1 MAYHEHDAG
10 AKGTASRAAL
20 VQRCKGTKTVPEVFL
35 FGTWVGGWDKTDG
48 GEKGA
53 PGIEPLMENGL
64 FEQAVAKKDASLCF
78 PELYARERGSVAPPS
93 DVFLS
98 WETLWEGGS

>member
-10 AKGTASRAAL
+10 SKGTASRAAL

-64 FEQAVAKKDASLCF
+64 FEQAVAKKDASLC
-78 PELYARERGSVAPPS
+78 L
-93 DVFLS
+93 
-98 WETLWEGGS
+98 TK